1 MTFEQK
7 RDACVLFM
15 RAHAQLSTEAA
26 DLMLI
31 AKTPEDMDII
41 CDDMFKK
48 ADELAV
54 KEFYNGQA

>member
-7 RDACVLFM
+7 RDACALFM
-15 RAHAQLSTEAA
+15 RAHAQLYREAA

-41 CDDMFKK
+41 SDDMFKK
-48 ADELAV
+48 AHELTV
-54 KEFYNGQA
+54 EEFYNGKA